1 MCIIFLRKGAQAVY
15 ANNASKFLPS
25 PVFFYELTCRQA
37 GQEETWDNKRTFIY
51 SLSTATGTLRG
62 HLERYHEEEVI
73 TVCQRKGWPI
83 QLPKYKAQHALT
95 IKSRVPFSAE
105 AVLDHLVKFISVND
119 QVRFCL
125 AQQLI
130 R

>member
-1 MCIIFLRKGAQAVY
+1 MQTMRVSSSLLL
-15 ANNASKFLPS
+15 S
-25 PVFFYELTCRQA
+25 FFMSLHAGRQDKKKLA
-37 GQEETWDNKRTFIY
+37 DGETWDKKRTFIY
-51 SLSTATGTLRG
+51 SLSTATGTLHG

>member
-1 MCIIFLRKGAQAVY
+1 MRV
-15 ANNASKFLPS
+15 SSS
-25 PVFFYELTCRQA
+25 PLLSFFINLHAGRQDKKKLA
-37 GQEETWDNKRTFIY
+37 DGETWDKKRTFVY
-51 SLSTATGTLRG
+51 SSSTATGTLRG

-73 TVCQRKGWPI
+73 TVCQRMGWPI

-119 QVRFCL
+119 QVRFYFPND
-125 AQQLI
+125 
-130 R
+130 